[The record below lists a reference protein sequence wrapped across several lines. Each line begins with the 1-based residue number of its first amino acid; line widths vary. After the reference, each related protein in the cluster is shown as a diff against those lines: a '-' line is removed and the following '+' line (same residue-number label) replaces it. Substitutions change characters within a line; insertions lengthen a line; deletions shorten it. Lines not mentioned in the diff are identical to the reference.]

1 VDVILQQILRH
12 FWFTGTNSHTQNA
25 TVDLSNVD
33 SLPTTTRNIDVDA
46 NQDNDTIR
54 DHAGFAIKRARD
66 VIFKG
71 QNELPAKAPVNDD
84 SPMIVGQD
92 KTR

>member
-1 VDVILQQILRH
+1 M
-12 FWFTGTNSHTQNA
+12 
-25 TVDLSNVD
+25 D

-54 DHAGFAIKRARD
+54 DHAGWAITMARD

-71 QNELPAKAPVNDD
+71 QNELPAKATVNDD
-84 SPMIVGQD
+84 SPMIVGSKTDALAVLSLLLEED